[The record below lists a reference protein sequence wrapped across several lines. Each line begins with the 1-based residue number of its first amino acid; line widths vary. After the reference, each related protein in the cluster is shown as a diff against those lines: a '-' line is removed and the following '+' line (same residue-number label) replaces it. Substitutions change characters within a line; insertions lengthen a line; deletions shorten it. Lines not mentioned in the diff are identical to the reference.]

1 MKRTDDRSDQP
12 AGDSVVSWEK
22 EIFLKEALAAYAAIT
37 PLTQVQQRFP
47 AKGNILDRLHSVVVY
62 TVSERAAGWARLLC
76 SGEFEENV
84 YLSRNVF
91 NICNNRVFQVQQFCG
106 IIFVEH
112 RDLSFVV
119 IGGTFMIRDFSSML
133 NFFHN

>member
-1 MKRTDDRSDQP
+1 M
-12 AGDSVVSWEK
+12 
-22 EIFLKEALAAYAAIT
+22 
-37 PLTQVQQRFP
+37 
-47 AKGNILDRLHSVVVY
+47 
-62 TVSERAAGWARLLC
+62 
-76 SGEFEENV
+76 

>member
-62 TVSERAAGWARLLC
+62 TGSERAAGRARVLC
-76 SGEFEENV
+76 SG
-84 YLSRNVF
+84 
-91 NICNNRVFQVQQFCG
+91 
-106 IIFVEH
+106 
-112 RDLSFVV
+112 
-119 IGGTFMIRDFSSML
+119 
-133 NFFHN
+133 